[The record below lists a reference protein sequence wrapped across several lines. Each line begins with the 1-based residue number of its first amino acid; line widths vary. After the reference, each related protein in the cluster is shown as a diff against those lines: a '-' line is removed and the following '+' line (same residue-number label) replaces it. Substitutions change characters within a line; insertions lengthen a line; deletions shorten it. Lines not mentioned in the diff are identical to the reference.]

1 MHDPGGLHLCSLSE
15 IFGIR
20 IEKSALAIA
29 KKAICFGE
37 FFDQKFHPFAKATK
51 RRSQLDLYVF
61 DKHIRPTFFKK
72 VLTDISSEDRDA
84 WMTRQLDDEYK
95 PATINKH
102 SSMLNRMLNIAVQW
116 AYLDKN
122 PFKGVVIRRLPIG
135 DHIQRFLTLSEIK
148 SLLSACKR
156 STHPYL
162 HLVVKLLL
170 LTGLRKSELRLAK
183 WTSIDA
189 QKGELFV
196 AVSKSGRSRTIIL
209 SQKALSVLEQIRLSS
224 DALGMPI
231 TRDSWVF
238 ANPRTHLPYTSL
250 HIAFFKLRGSV
261 GLNSVWMH
269 DLRHTY
275 ASLFINN
282 GASIYEVQQLLGHY
296 NISMTERYARLFP
309 NTLQERVDIIAD
321 TLDFDLI

>member
-1 MHDPGGLHLCSLSE
+1 MLKLRDLFGHPNEKNVLSLGE
-15 IFGIR
+15 
-20 IEKSALAIA
+20 
-29 KKAICFGE
+29 KAICFAE
-37 FFDQKFHPFAKATK
+37 FFDQKYFPFAKATK

-61 DKHIRPTFFKK
+61 DKHIRPTFGKK
-72 VLTDISSEDRDA
+72 LLTDISSEDLDG
-84 WMTRQLDDEYK
+84 WMTRQLDDGYK

-122 PFKGVVIRRLPIG
+122 PFKGVVIKKLPIG

-162 HLVVKLLL
+162 HLFVKMLL
-170 LTGLRKSELRLAK
+170 LTGARKSELRLAK
-183 WTSIDA
+183 WTSIDE

-196 AVSKSGRSRTIIL
+196 AVSKSGRSRTIVL
-209 SQKALSVLEQIRLSS
+209 SKKALAVLEQIRLRS

-250 HIAFFKLRGSV
+250 HIAFFKARESA
-261 GLNSVWMH
+261 GLNSVRMH

-275 ASLFINN
+275 ASLLINN

-321 TLDFDLI
+321 TLDFDLL

>member
-1 MHDPGGLHLCSLSE
+1 MRALSN
-15 IFGIR
+15 FFSSK
-20 IEKSALAIA
+20 IEKRALTMAN
-29 KKAICFGE
+29 KAIVFGD
-37 FFDQKFHPFAKATK
+37 FFDQKFYPFAKATK

-61 DKHIRPTFFKK
+61 DKHIRPSFGKK
-72 VLTDISSEDRDA
+72 LLTDINSEDLDA
-84 WMTRQLDDEYK
+84 WMTRQLDDGYK

-122 PFKGVVIRRLPIG
+122 PFKGVVIKKLPTG
-135 DHIQRFLTLSEIK
+135 DHIQRFLTLAEIK

-162 HLVVKLLL
+162 HLFVKLLL
-170 LTGLRKSELRLAK
+170 LTGARKSELRLAK
-183 WTSIDA
+183 WTSIDE

-196 AVSKSGRSRTIIL
+196 AVSKSGRSRTIVL
-209 SQKALSVLEQIRLSS
+209 SKKAIAVLEQIRLRS

-250 HIAFFKLRGSV
+250 HIAFFKARESA
-261 GLNSVWMH
+261 GLNSVRMH

-275 ASLFINN
+275 ASLLINN

-309 NTLQERVDIIAD
+309 NTLQERLDIIAD

>member
-1 MHDPGGLHLCSLSE
+1 MLKLRDLFGHPNEKNVLSL
-15 IFGIR
+15 G
-20 IEKSALAIA
+20 EKT
-29 KKAICFGE
+29 ICFAE
-37 FFDQKFHPFAKATK
+37 FFDQKYFPFAKATK

-61 DKHIRPTFFKK
+61 DKHIRPTFGKK
-72 VLTDISSEDRDA
+72 LLTDISSEDLDG
-84 WMTRQLDDEYK
+84 WMTRQLDDGYN

-122 PFKGVVIRRLPIG
+122 PFKGVVIKKLPIG

-162 HLVVKLLL
+162 HLFVKLLL
-170 LTGLRKSELRLAK
+170 LTGARKSELRLAK
-183 WTSIDA
+183 WTSIDE

-196 AVSKSGRSRTIIL
+196 AVSKSGRSRTIVL
-209 SQKALSVLEQIRLSS
+209 SKKALAVLEQIRLRS

-250 HIAFFKLRGSV
+250 HIAFFKARESA
-261 GLNSVWMH
+261 GLNSVRMH

-275 ASLFINN
+275 ASLLINN

-321 TLDFDLI
+321 TLDFDLL

>member
-1 MHDPGGLHLCSLSE
+1 MRALSN
-15 IFGIR
+15 FFSSK
-20 IEKSALAIA
+20 IEKSALTMAN
-29 KKAICFGE
+29 KAIDFGD
-37 FFDQKFHPFAKATK
+37 FFDQKFYPFAKATK

-61 DKHIRPTFFKK
+61 DKHIRPSFGKK
-72 VLTDISSEDRDA
+72 LLTDINSEDLDA
-84 WMTRQLDDEYK
+84 WMTRQLDDGYK

-122 PFKGVVIRRLPIG
+122 PFKGVVIKKLPTG
-135 DHIQRFLTLSEIK
+135 DHIQRFLTLAEIK

-162 HLVVKLLL
+162 HLFVKLLL
-170 LTGLRKSELRLAK
+170 LTGARKSELRLAK
-183 WTSIDA
+183 WTSIDE

-196 AVSKSGRSRTIIL
+196 AVSKSGRSRTIVL
-209 SQKALSVLEQIRLSS
+209 SKKALAVLEQIRLRS

-250 HIAFFKLRGSV
+250 HIAFFKARESA
-261 GLNSVWMH
+261 GLNSVRMH

-275 ASLFINN
+275 ASLLINN

-321 TLDFDLI
+321 TLDFDLL

>member
-1 MHDPGGLHLCSLSE
+1 MRALSN
-15 IFGIR
+15 FFSSR
-20 IEKSALAIA
+20 IEKSALTMAN
-29 KKAICFGE
+29 KAIDFGD
-37 FFDQKFHPFAKATK
+37 FFDQKFYPFAKATK

-61 DKHIRPTFFKK
+61 DKHIRPSFGKK
-72 VLTDISSEDRDA
+72 LLTDINSEDLDA
-84 WMTRQLDDEYK
+84 WMTRQLDDGYK

-122 PFKGVVIRRLPIG
+122 PFKGVVIKKLPTG
-135 DHIQRFLTLSEIK
+135 DHIQRFLTLAEIK

-162 HLVVKLLL
+162 HLFVKLLL
-170 LTGLRKSELRLAK
+170 LTGARKSELRLAK
-183 WTSIDA
+183 WTSIDE

-196 AVSKSGRSRTIIL
+196 AVSKSGRSRTIVL
-209 SQKALSVLEQIRLSS
+209 SKKAIAVLQQIRLRS

-250 HIAFFKLRGSV
+250 HIAFFKARESA
-261 GLNSVWMH
+261 GLNSVRMH

-275 ASLFINN
+275 ASLLINN

>member
-1 MHDPGGLHLCSLSE
+1 MLKLRDLFGHPNEKNVLSL
-15 IFGIR
+15 G
-20 IEKSALAIA
+20 EKT
-29 KKAICFGE
+29 ICFAE
-37 FFDQKFHPFAKATK
+37 FFDQKYFPFAKATK

-61 DKHIRPTFFKK
+61 DKHIRPTFGKK
-72 VLTDISSEDRDA
+72 LLTDISSEDLDG
-84 WMTRQLDDEYK
+84 WMTRQLDDGYK

-122 PFKGVVIRRLPIG
+122 PFKGVVIKKLPIG

-162 HLVVKLLL
+162 HLFVKLLL
-170 LTGLRKSELRLAK
+170 LTGARKSELRLAK
-183 WTSIDA
+183 WTSIDE

-196 AVSKSGRSRTIIL
+196 AVSKSGRSRTIVL
-209 SQKALSVLEQIRLSS
+209 SKKALAVLEQIRLRS
-224 DALGMPI
+224 DPLGMPI

-250 HIAFFKLRGSV
+250 HIAFFKARESA
-261 GLNSVWMH
+261 GLNSVRMH

-275 ASLFINN
+275 ASLLINN

-321 TLDFDLI
+321 TLDFDLL

>member
-1 MHDPGGLHLCSLSE
+1 MLKLRDLFGHQNEKNVLSL
-15 IFGIR
+15 G
-20 IEKSALAIA
+20 EKT
-29 KKAICFGE
+29 ICFAE
-37 FFDQKFHPFAKATK
+37 FFDQKYFPFAKATK

-61 DKHIRPTFFKK
+61 DKHIRPTFGKK
-72 VLTDISSEDRDA
+72 LLTDISSEDLDG
-84 WMTRQLDDEYK
+84 WMTRQLDDGYK

-122 PFKGVVIRRLPIG
+122 PFKGVVIKKLPIG

-162 HLVVKLLL
+162 HLFVKLLL
-170 LTGLRKSELRLAK
+170 LTGARKSELRLAK
-183 WTSIDA
+183 WTSIDE

-196 AVSKSGRSRTIIL
+196 AVSKSGRSRTIVL
-209 SQKALSVLEQIRLSS
+209 SKKALAVLEQIRLRS

-250 HIAFFKLRGSV
+250 HIAFFKARESA
-261 GLNSVWMH
+261 GLNSVRMH

-275 ASLFINN
+275 ASLLINN

-321 TLDFDLI
+321 TLDFDLL